1 MSATPDLA
9 DRYGVAHP
17 GRRRALLVVVAA
29 VVAAF
34 LGWLAWAVWA
44 QATPLVDSEFEGFTV
59 VDDGTTEAYVGV
71 ALQDGVTAR
80 CVVRALAEDHS
91 VVGEVV
97 FTPADGRN
105 EVQIRTERRA
115 TSADLVGCTAQGQPR
130 PR

>member
-9 DRYGVAHP
+9 DRYGVARP

-44 QATPLVDSEFEGFTV
+44 QATPPVDSEFEGFTV

-71 ALQDGVTAR
+71 AVLPGLDFTSGDKVKADDQKI
-80 CVVRALAEDHS
+80 
-91 VVGEVV
+91 VGG
-97 FTPADGRN
+97 ASG
-105 EVQIRTERRA
+105 Q
-115 TSADLVGCTAQGQPR
+115 TAQESPCQQAFGY
-130 PR
+130 